1 MTRPTAS
8 QPTAPARSRTER
20 PAREDPAN
28 ARFLPDDSVR
38 IPVPVPRAVARQW
51 ITKSEAARHL
61 GVGIDKISEGMRSG
75 GLKYSRLGRS
85 TIRLRREW
93 VDAWAETL
101 TRQTS

>member
-8 QPTAPARSRTER
+8 QPTPAPARSRTER
-20 PAREDPAN
+20 PAREDDGN
-28 ARFLPDDSVR
+28 TRFSSQDSVK
-38 IPVPVPRAVARQW
+38 IPVPRALARQW
-51 ITKSEAARHL
+51 ITKQEAAAYL